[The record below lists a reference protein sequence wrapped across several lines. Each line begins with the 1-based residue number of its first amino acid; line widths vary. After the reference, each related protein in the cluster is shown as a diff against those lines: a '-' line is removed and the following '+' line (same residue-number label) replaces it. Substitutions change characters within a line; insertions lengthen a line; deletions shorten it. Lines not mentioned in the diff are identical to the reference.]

1 MNGVSRISLLEDVS
15 LVTFHQI
22 PSDLIFL
29 SEVLEEFSDAKINID
44 MISQSAPTGGQVS
57 VSFTVPSAD
66 LPQVLTVIGQIRK
79 KYPAAKPFVSSGNSK
94 IALYGPE
101 MKEMY
106 GVASAAIRAVTASGA
121 EVTMITTSEM
131 DISLLMTDFHLDD
144 ALAALEKAFG
154 VRCAKA

>member
-1 MNGVSRISLLEDVS
+1 M
-15 LVTFHQI
+15 
-22 PSDLIFL
+22 
-29 SEVLEEFSDAKINID
+29 
-44 MISQSAPTGGQVS
+44 S

-79 KYPAAKPFVSSGNSK
+79 KYPAAKLFVSSGNSK